1 MSFGKEEPVQIG
13 RTEEEGMRSDGDGR
27 RRVVVEG
34 VSPEIEGGRFP
45 IKRVVGE
52 KVVVQADIFGDGH
65 DSVSAFLLYRS
76 GKEYQW
82 HKAPMIPLV
91 NDRWEA
97 SFMVEELGTWH
108 YTVEGRIDHFRTWRK
123 DLAKKFEA
131 GQDLEIDRLIGV
143 GLIDAAVERAGS
155 EDARVLKSWAT
166 RIRQAED
173 DPRALA
179 LAGSEDLAELMDIHY
194 DPELAA
200 FYEHT
205 LQVTV
210 EPTEALFSAWYELFP
225 RSCCAG
231 ENGHGTIRECERL
244 LPEIA
249 RMGFDVVYFP
259 PIHPI
264 GQTNRKGRN
273 NAVAA
278 GEDDPGSPWA
288 IGAAAGGHKAVH
300 PLLGSLEDFE
310 RFVIRAREL
319 GIRIALDIAFQCSP
333 DHPYVREHPA
343 WFRWRP
349 GGTVQFAENP
359 PKKYEDIIPFDFE
372 TDAWQDLWRELK
384 SVFDFWIERGIT
396 IFRVDN
402 PHTKP
407 FSFWEWVIAEIKRE
421 RPEIIFLS
429 EAFTRPKVMY
439 RLAKGGF
446 SQSYTYF
453 SWRNTKWELEQY
465 LAELCRPPVREFFRP
480 NFWPNTP
487 DILPEFL
494 QYGGRPAFIIRYLL
508 AATLSG
514 SYGIYGPPFELF
526 VNEALPGKE
535 EYVDSEKYEIKCWD
549 WTDPRHMR
557 ELITQVNRIR
567 RENPALQTTWN
578 VRFCETDSDEV
589 LCYTKISDD
598 GTNLLLIAVSL
609 DPFNKRSAGI
619 RVPLEDLAI
628 PSGQPYL
635 LHELLGDS
643 RGIWHRDWNEVELDP
658 GQIPAKIFRLHR
670 RLRRE
675 QDFDYF
681 M

>member
-1 MSFGKEEPVQIG
+1 MAIGKKEPIQLG
-13 RTEEEGMRSDGDGR
+13 RTEEDGMKADSDGR
-27 RRVVVEG
+27 RRVVIEG
-34 VSPEIEGGRFP
+34 VAPEIDGGRFP

-52 KVVVQADIFGDGH
+52 KIVVQADIFGDGH

-76 GKEYQW
+76 RKEYQW
-82 HKAPMIPLV
+82 HKIPMVPLV

-97 SFMVEELGTWH
+97 SFTAEELGTWH
-108 YTVEGRIDHFRTWRK
+108 YTIEGRIDHFRTWRK

-131 GQDLEIDRLIGV
+131 GQDLEIDRIIGV
-143 GLIDAAVERAGS
+143 ELIDATVERAGS
-155 EDARVLKSWAT
+155 EDAQMLKSWAV

-173 DPRALA
+173 DSQVLA
-179 LAGSEDLAELMDIHY
+179 LTGREELAELMDIHY

-200 FYEHT
+200 FYEKT
-205 LQVTV
+205 LTVTV
-210 EPTEALFSAWYELFP
+210 EPVEALFSAWYELFP
-225 RSCCAG
+225 RSCCAE
-231 ENGHGTIRECERL
+231 ENGHGTFRECERL

-264 GQTNRKGRN
+264 GRTNRKGKN
-273 NAVAA
+273 NAVDA
-278 GEDDPGSPWA
+278 GEEDPGSPWA
-288 IGAAAGGHKAVH
+288 IGAAAGGHLEVH
-300 PLLGSLEDFE
+300 PQLGPLEDFE
-310 RFVIRAREL
+310 RFVLRAREL
-319 GIRIALDIAFQCSP
+319 GIRIALDVAFQCSP

-349 GGTVQFAENP
+349 DGTVQFAENP
-359 PKKYEDIIPFDFE
+359 PKIYEDIIPFDFE

-384 SVFDFWIERGIT
+384 SVFDFWIERGVT

-407 FSFWEWVIAEIKRE
+407 FAFWEWVIAEIKRD
-421 RPEIIFLS
+421 RPETIFLS

-465 LAELCRPPVREFFRP
+465 LTELCRPPVREFFRP

-494 QYGGRPAFIIRYLL
+494 QYGGRPAFIIRYIL
-508 AATLSG
+508 AATLS
-514 SYGIYGPPFELF
+514 SNYGIYGPPFELF

-535 EYVDSEKYEIKCWD
+535 EYFDSEKYEIKCWD

-557 ELITQVNRIR
+557 ELIAQVNRIR

-589 LCYTKISDD
+589 LCYTKASED
-598 GTNLLLIAVSL
+598 GTNLLLIVVGL
-609 DPFNKRSAGI
+609 DPFSRRSAKI

-628 PSGQPYL
+628 PAGQPYL
-635 LHELLGDS
+635 VHELLSDS

-658 GQIPAKIFRLHR
+658 GAIPAKIFRLHR